1 MCLCVKLC
9 FGGTIILHFSPPP
22 QLAGIYQAYD
32 GKCHLKPYSSS
43 SVNYIPS
50 VVGEQIY
57 NEDSLLYVREHNRS
71 VCCFVCK
78 LYLPYDYMQRL
89 SI

>member
-43 SVNYIPS
+43 VNYIPS

-57 NEDSLLYVREHNRS
+57 NEDSLLYVCVTRVLV
-71 VCCFVCK
+71 VCA
-78 LYLPYDYMQRL
+78 LYPACMCYDDKF
-89 SI
+89 

>member
-22 QLAGIYQAYD
+22 QLSGIYQAYD
-32 GKCHLKPYSSS
+32 GKCHLKPYSS

-57 NEDSLLYVREHNRS
+57 NEDSLLYVREQ
-71 VCCFVCK
+71 
-78 LYLPYDYMQRL
+78 YAMYMYVL
-89 SI
+89 

>member
-9 FGGTIILHFSPPP
+9 IGGTIILPFSPPP

-43 SVNYIPS
+43 VNYIPS

-57 NEDSLLYVREHNRS
+57 NEDSLLYVRECNRS
-71 VCCFVCK
+71 ARCICHIFQFE
-78 LYLPYDYMQRL
+78 YGPFT
-89 SI
+89 